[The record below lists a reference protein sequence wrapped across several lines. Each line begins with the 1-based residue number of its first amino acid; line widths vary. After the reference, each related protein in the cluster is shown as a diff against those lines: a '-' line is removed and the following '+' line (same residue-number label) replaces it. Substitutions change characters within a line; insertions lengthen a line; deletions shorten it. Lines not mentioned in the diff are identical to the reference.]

1 MNHFTHVVPCFLFP
15 PLGRDPIVGLPLAAL
30 TVVRD
35 HGPDQGLT
43 LTLPVDPA
51 LVLAPMID
59 LIPARHI
66 LGAMG
71 VVTDALG
78 LGHDPVRGLMDTGA
92 PLHHG
97 PLSPT
102 GEVVGREQ
110 KERGLSGQ
118 DLDHLGPSGAT
129 PQMGENHRRV
139 ILDRMS

>member
-1 MNHFTHVVPCFLFP
+1 MFSFPVSQLFP
-15 PLGRDPIVGLPLAAL
+15 RLGQDHIVGLPLAAL
-30 TVVRD
+30 IVVQD

-43 LTLPVDPA
+43 LILPADPG

-59 LIPARHI
+59 LIPVRHI

-71 VVTDALG
+71 VATDALG

-110 KERGLSGQ
+110 KERGPTGRGQ
-118 DLDHLGPSGAT
+118 DRDPPGPSGAA
-129 PQMGENHRRV
+129 PQMGENHLHV
-139 ILDRMS
+139 ILDHMR